1 MVLVRMECHL
11 TLIFN
16 LKSLRLKHVTGMDKG
31 TDYDLEKG
39 SQGSE
44 TQTIPS
50 QRSEHPKPLPP
61 QSNKDVS
68 GPPTYNEAIHI

>member
-1 MVLVRMECHL
+1 MEYYLLV
-11 TLIFN
+11 FN
-16 LKSLRLKHVTGMDKG
+16 LKPLRWKHVTGVDKG

-44 TQTIPS
+44 TQTMPS
-50 QRSEHPKPLPP
+50 QRSEPPKPLALPP

-68 GPPTYNEAIHI
+68 GPPAYNEAIFI

>member
-1 MVLVRMECHL
+1 MEYYLLV
-11 TLIFN
+11 FN
-16 LKSLRLKHVTGMDKG
+16 LKPLRWKHVTGVDKG
-31 TDYDLEKG
+31 VDYDLEKG

-44 TQTIPS
+44 TQTMPS
-50 QRSEHPKPLPP
+50 QRREPPKPLPP